1 LLFLYGDVKRQ
12 FEAPGLDMFH
22 LEEEEEEAPACVHK
36 WFIAQSVCTSVY
48 VVTTSLLKAAD
59 ISTLLDYTDAAD
71 GCRRSSRNV
80 STCLPH
86 GSAIL
91 AVLPKE

>member
-1 LLFLYGDVKRQ
+1 
-12 FEAPGLDMFH
+12 
-22 LEEEEEEAPACVHK
+22 VHK
-36 WFIAQSVCTSVY
+36 WFIARSVCTSVY

-59 ISTLLDYTDAAD
+59 ISALLDYTDAAD

-80 STCLPH
+80 STCLPIYTASH

-91 AVLPKE
+91 AVLPKECRAVSSVV